1 MRPRARRADNQI
13 NDTPICSLVGNKLHT
28 MARRQRGCKLKLWR
42 SPLSLCVRGAFA
54 FAAVHLPARA
64 IHAAFD
70 YMLGSLYMKV
80 ARARRNK
87 GRIYF

>member
-1 MRPRARRADNQI
+1 LL
-13 NDTPICSLVGNKLHT
+13 S
-28 MARRQRGCKLKLWR
+28 RRQQITHDGAASKRLQIEIVAL
-42 SPLSLCVRGAFA
+42 SSLCARAFA